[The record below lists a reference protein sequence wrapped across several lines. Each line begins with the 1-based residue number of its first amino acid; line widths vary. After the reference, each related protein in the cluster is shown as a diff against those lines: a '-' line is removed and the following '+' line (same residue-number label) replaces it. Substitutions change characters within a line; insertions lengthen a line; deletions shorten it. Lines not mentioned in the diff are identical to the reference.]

1 MKQKNVIQKIKD
13 NKEKFSAIVL
23 SMLLL
28 IYIFTV
34 LKYTSMM
41 PIEDDYGSILGFL
54 NNYLNINDT
63 LDKFKLLF
71 AQHMEHRIVF
81 NRLVELV
88 QFKLFGEVNFIY
100 LTLFGNLGW
109 LLIVYIL
116 WMYSKK
122 NNFIT
127 LFSFIPVALM
137 MLAFSHSSLMSWA
150 MASIQQYWQL
160 LFSILAILSLTHNRP
175 YIAYTFI
182 VIAIF
187 TGGGGLALIPIVG
200 LYYLVHKNWKQFI
213 ITLILSIS
221 IIYFYFIVLEFHR
234 LSDSMNMLLITF
246 KHNYMLLFYYI
257 FAFLGNFVE
266 HTIEAIYVG
275 GTVLLLFLI
284 KVKTIFKKTPF
295 IAWSILFIFTIAFL
309 TGVSRSMF
317 GPDQAMSS
325 RYSIY
330 SVLVVSL
337 VYLAY
342 LRIYMHSKV
351 LIIIGLLVGS
361 WVFVYSAI
369 GRIPLFEYRRH
380 IADTTLSH
388 PNKKFAKDI
397 LLKSYNQGTFTKWKE
412 KIELP

>member
-41 PIEDDYGSILGFL
+41 PIEDDYGAVLRFL
-54 NNYLNINDT
+54 NDYLNMNNI

-81 NRLVELV
+81 NRLVELL

-109 LLIVYIL
+109 LLIIYIL

-175 YIAYTFI
+175 YIAYTFMI
-182 VIAIF
+182 IAIF

-266 HTIEAIYVG
+266 LE
-275 GTVLLLFLI
+275 
-284 KVKTIFKKTPF
+284 
-295 IAWSILFIFTIAFL
+295 
-309 TGVSRSMF
+309 VS
-317 GPDQAMSS
+317 
-325 RYSIY
+325 
-330 SVLVVSL
+330 
-337 VYLAY
+337 
-342 LRIYMHSKV
+342 
-351 LIIIGLLVGS
+351 
-361 WVFVYSAI
+361 
-369 GRIPLFEYRRH
+369 
-380 IADTTLSH
+380 
-388 PNKKFAKDI
+388 DI
-397 LLKSYNQGTFTKWKE
+397 LVA
-412 KIELP
+412 

>member
-1 MKQKNVIQKIKD
+1 MKQKSVMQNLKD
-13 NKEKFSAIVL
+13 NKESFSSIVL
-23 SMLLL
+23 SILVS

-34 LKYTSMM
+34 LKYTSIM
-41 PIEDDYGSILGFL
+41 PIEDDYGAVLRFL
-54 NNYLNINDT
+54 NDYLNIENT

-71 AQHMEHRIVF
+71 SQHMEHRIVF
-81 NRLVELV
+81 NRLVELL
-88 QFKLFGEVNFIY
+88 QFKVFGEVNFIY

-116 WMYSKK
+116 WSYSKK

-127 LFSFIPVALM
+127 LFSFMPIALM
-137 MLAFSHSSLMSWA
+137 MLAFSHSSLMTWA

-160 LFSILAILSLTHNRP
+160 LFSILTIFFLTHNRT
-175 YIAYTFI
+175 YIAYTFMI
-182 VIAIF
+182 IAIF

-200 LYYLVHKNWKQFI
+200 LYYLVHRNWKQLI
-213 ITLILSIS
+213 VTLLLSIS
-221 IIYFYFIVLEFHR
+221 VVYFYFIVLDFHK
-234 LSDSMNMLLITF
+234 LSDSMSMLLVTF

-266 HTIEAIYVG
+266 HTMEAIYVG
-275 GTVLLLFLI
+275 GTFVLLFLI
-284 KVKTIFKKTPF
+284 RAKTFFKQIPF
-295 IAWSILFIFTIAFL
+295 IAWSILFIFSIALL
-309 TGVSRSMF
+309 TGLSRSMF

-330 SVLVVSL
+330 SVLLASFI
-337 VYLAY
+337 YLAY
-342 LRIYMHSKV
+342 LRVYTHSRV
-351 LIIIGLLVGS
+351 LLIMGLFIGS

-369 GRIPLFEYRRH
+369 KRVPLFEYRSNM
-380 IADTTLSH
+380 ANTALAH
-388 PNKKFAKDI
+388 PNKRFAKDI